1 MKDKKTSPKKMRG
14 KVVSTAMQNTLVVE
28 VGRLVAHPIYK
39 KRRVISKKYKVHY
52 TTGEYAVGDIVN
64 FKETKP
70 ISKDKKWTLV
80 EKV

>member
-28 VGRLVAHPIYK
+28 VGRLVEHPIYK

-52 TTGEYAVGDIVN
+52 TAGEYAIGDIVN